1 MPLGPVH
8 CVFSDLCQCWPP
20 SGPSKGARMG
30 APSSFLVHHRRS
42 WRGDSHG
49 RDRTYSSPQEPPE
62 EGPHHARRVETYSL
76 ADGRGPDFPL
86 VLASSCLELER
97 SGSTIPTR
105 HPPVPPASAVA
116 AAQRAQAPGATA
128 LLRGRWR
135 LAAVK
140 HGRSA
145 MCRIGQGLKPP
156 PRMPSQDRVRAWSLR
171 GHLPHAARPS
181 LSQAAHVAAS
191 RGFTR
196 GS

>member
-1 MPLGPVH
+1 MSSPISASVGRPVVRAKERDWARH
-8 CVFSDLCQCWPP
+8 PHS
-20 SGPSKGARMG
+20 SSNTARAGAVTRMG
-30 APSSFLVHHRRS
+30 EN
-42 WRGDSHG
+42 
-49 RDRTYSSPQEPPE
+49 RTYSSPQEPPE

-116 AAQRAQAPGATA
+116 AAQKARAPGATA